1 MPFNFMQPLV
11 KDNEVTCFFVY
22 KIESSPLSAAS
33 TTDNGIQIPLIINH
47 LQTSV
52 QLSLTVDTE
61 LTVNEEYHAIISAV
75 DADGEANFNEIVEFG
90 KTV

>member
-1 MPFNFMQPLV
+1 MQPL
-11 KDNEVTCFFVY
+11 KECEITCFFVY
-22 KIESSPLSAAS
+22 KIESSPLSAAN
-33 TTDNGIQIPLIINH
+33 TTDHGIQIPLIVNR

-61 LTVNEEYHAIISAV
+61 LTVNEEYHAIISVV

-90 KTV
+90 KTVIID